1 MKRFLLAGSLACLPL
16 AASAWDAAGH
26 MLVGQIAWEH
36 TRPAAR
42 EKVSAL
48 VATLENTYNEGQAYN
63 FITAS
68 CWMDDMRSKKGY
80 AWSKWHYVDM
90 AFTPSGA
97 PCTIPPEG
105 PHIVWAI
112 DENLKTL
119 RAAASTPAQMAEA
132 LAMLM
137 HFTGDLHQPLHAT
150 EWNDRGG
157 NGYLI
162 HGIPFTDLFPGSVPN
177 LHSFWDKA
185 FRYDGRDGAN
195 VQLWQ
200 SPQIADRPKAAGE
213 GVIAAEAAKIT
224 TAFPVESLPQLAR
237 PNTAANWAC
246 ETHEIG
252 CLAAYPLGPHPGNSA
267 VIELQPEFV
276 HRAGQIAQMRV
287 ALAGYRL
294 AAVLNEVFAPEAPAA
309 SK

>member
-1 MKRFLLAGSLACLPL
+1 MKRLLAAGSLAFIPL
-16 AASAWDAAGH
+16 VASAWDAAGH

-48 VATLENTYNEGQAYN
+48 AATLENTFNEGQPYN
-63 FITAS
+63 FVTAS
-68 CWMDDMRSKKGY
+68 CWMDDMRGKKGY
-80 AWSKWHYVDM
+80 AWSKWHYVDI

-97 PCTIPPEG
+97 PCAIPDEG
-105 PHIVWAI
+105 PHVVWAI

-119 RAAASTPAQMAEA
+119 RDAAATPAQLAEA

-150 EWNDRGG
+150 DWNDRGG

-185 FRYDGRDGAN
+185 FRYDGRDGVN
-195 VQLWQ
+195 VQLWE
-200 SPQIADRPKAAGE
+200 SPRIADRPKAPGE
-213 GVIAAEAAKIT
+213 GVIAEQAAKIMA
-224 TAFPVESLPQLAR
+224 AFRPGSLPQLAR
-237 PNTAANWAC
+237 HNTAANWAC
-246 ETHEIG
+246 ETHEVG
-252 CLAAYPLGPHPGNSA
+252 CLAAYPLGPHPSDHE
-267 VIELQPEFV
+267 VIDLKPEFV
-276 HRAGQIAQMRV
+276 QRAGQIAQMRV

-309 SK
+309 SR